1 MQKNVIQELIKEAN
15 KSPTLEYSNNILIFK
30 DNLKDTIK
38 AVKRRLGILQTLE
51 MEIDYE
57 LTVNHVEKKKKKF
70 KRYILECV

>member
-30 DNLKDTIK
+30 DNVKDTIR

-57 LTVNHVEKKKKKF
+57 LTVNHMDDE
-70 KRYILECV
+70 

>member
-15 KSPTLEYSNNILIFK
+15 KSPTLEYSDNILIFK
-30 DNLKDTIK
+30 ENLKDTIK

-57 LTVNHVEKKKKKF
+57 LTVNHVDDE
-70 KRYILECV
+70 

>member
-57 LTVNHVEKKKKKF
+57 LIVNHVDDE
-70 KRYILECV
+70 

>member
-57 LTVNHVEKKKKKF
+57 LNVNNIDDE
-70 KRYILECV
+70 

>member
-1 MQKNVIQELIKEAN
+1 MWKNVIQELIKEAN

-38 AVKRRLGILQTLE
+38 AVKRRLGILQTLK

-57 LTVNHVEKKKKKF
+57 LTISHVED
-70 KRYILECV
+70 E

>member
-1 MQKNVIQELIKEAN
+1 MQRNVIQKLIKEAN

-30 DNLKDTIK
+30 DNVKDAIK

-57 LTVNHVEKKKKKF
+57 LAVSHVDDE
-70 KRYILECV
+70 

>member
-1 MQKNVIQELIKEAN
+1 MQRNVIQELIKEAN

-57 LTVNHVEKKKKKF
+57 LTVNHADDE
-70 KRYILECV
+70 

>member
-30 DNLKDTIK
+30 DNIKDTIR
-38 AVKRRLGILQTLE
+38 AVKRRLDILQTLE

-57 LTVNHVEKKKKKF
+57 LTVNHIDDE
-70 KRYILECV
+70 

>member
-1 MQKNVIQELIKEAN
+1 MQRNVIQELIKEAN

-57 LTVNHVEKKKKKF
+57 LTVSHVNDE
-70 KRYILECV
+70 

>member
-15 KSPTLEYSNNILIFK
+15 KSPTLEYSNNILVFK
-30 DNLKDTIK
+30 DNVKDTIK

-57 LTVNHVEKKKKKF
+57 LTVNHIDDE
-70 KRYILECV
+70 

>member
-38 AVKRRLGILQTLE
+38 AVKRRLGILQTGNGNRLR
-51 MEIDYE
+51 I
-57 LTVNHVEKKKKKF
+57 NCKSC
-70 KRYILECV
+70 R

>member
-30 DNLKDTIK
+30 DNIKDTIR

-57 LTVNHVEKKKKKF
+57 LTANHVDDE
-70 KRYILECV
+70 

>member
-15 KSPTLEYSNNILIFK
+15 KSPTLEYNDNILIFK
-30 DNLKDTIK
+30 DNVKDTIK

-57 LTVNHVEKKKKKF
+57 LTVSHIED
-70 KRYILECV
+70 E

>member
-15 KSPTLEYSNNILIFK
+15 KSPALEYNDNILIFK
-30 DNLKDTIK
+30 DNVKDTIK

-57 LTVNHVEKKKKKF
+57 LTVNHIED
-70 KRYILECV
+70 E

>member
-30 DNLKDTIK
+30 DNIKDTIR

-57 LTVNHVEKKKKKF
+57 LTVNHMDDE
-70 KRYILECV
+70 

>member
-1 MQKNVIQELIKEAN
+1 MQRNVIQELIKGAN
-15 KSPTLEYSNNILIFK
+15 KSSTLEYSNNILIFK

-57 LTVNHVEKKKKKF
+57 LTVNHIDDE
-70 KRYILECV
+70 

>member
-51 MEIDYE
+51 MKIDYE
-57 LTVNHVEKKKKKF
+57 LTVNHVDDE
-70 KRYILECV
+70 

>member
-15 KSPTLEYSNNILIFK
+15 KRPTLEYSNNILIFK
-30 DNLKDTIK
+30 ENLKDTIK

-57 LTVNHVEKKKKKF
+57 LTVSHVED
-70 KRYILECV
+70 E

>member
-30 DNLKDTIK
+30 DNIKDTIR

-57 LTVNHVEKKKKKF
+57 LTVSHIED
-70 KRYILECV
+70 E

>member
-1 MQKNVIQELIKEAN
+1 MQRNVIQELIKEAN

-57 LTVNHVEKKKKKF
+57 LTVNHIDDE
-70 KRYILECV
+70 

>member
-38 AVKRRLGILQTLE
+38 AIKRRLGILQTLE

-57 LTVNHVEKKKKKF
+57 LTVNHVDDE
-70 KRYILECV
+70 

>member
-57 LTVNHVEKKKKKF
+57 LTINHVDDE
-70 KRYILECV
+70 

>member
-1 MQKNVIQELIKEAN
+1 MQKNVRQERIKESN

-30 DNLKDTIK
+30 ENLKDTIK

-57 LTVNHVEKKKKKF
+57 LTISHVED
-70 KRYILECV
+70 E

>member
-30 DNLKDTIK
+30 DNVKDTIR

-51 MEIDYE
+51 MEIDYK
-57 LTVNHVEKKKKKF
+57 LTVSHVNDE
-70 KRYILECV
+70 

>member
-30 DNLKDTIK
+30 ENLKDTIK

-51 MEIDYE
+51 MEIDYK
-57 LTVNHVEKKKKKF
+57 LTVSHVED
-70 KRYILECV
+70 E

>member
-15 KSPTLEYSNNILIFK
+15 KSPTLEYSNNILTFK

-57 LTVNHVEKKKKKF
+57 LTVNHIDDE
-70 KRYILECV
+70 